1 MQNNQKSYP
10 AKGWSTYPDGTSA
23 TAQSEGNI
31 VPITDWVPGQEP
43 AWAPIA
49 GGKGFGKP
57 ERSNGPPGGGASG
70 AGSGTGNATLA
81 GGIWSNST
89 SPGML
94 SPCCKVCVY
103 RGWSRMLT
111 CVTVIA
117 KVSQAS
123 AMSSQSSAPASS
135 QASAASSQCS
145 APPAAKRDSQRIQM
159 LAGKR
164 TVNGFTHQ
172 RA

>member
-23 TAQSEGNI
+23 NAQSVSNI

-49 GGKGFGKP
+49 GGKGFGTP
-57 ERSNGPPGGGASG
+57 ERSNGPPGGGIGGS
-70 AGSGTGNATLA
+70 GSGTGNATLV
-81 GGIWSNST
+81 GGYWSNST

-117 KVSQAS
+117 KA
-123 AMSSQSSAPASS
+123 S
-135 QASAASSQCS
+135 QASAASSQSS
-145 APPAAKRDSQRIQM
+145 APPAAKRDSQAMRI
-159 LAGKR
+159 LADKR
-164 TVNGFTHQ
+164 TVNGHTYL
-172 RA
+172 RP